1 MSTPK
6 RKKRKKTRKG
16 RKTTSRSAISKS
28 KRLRNTPSELLSAS
42 PRDFKALQAHWYAKL
57 ESKGFDDIEWT
68 DPKTGR
74 GQNSTYLK
82 RSTGSIRRQ
91 YDSNVETHYRL
102 ARNFLTHWNG
112 WSTLKMRVRA
122 KAIYALYSEGM
133 PYRKIAARINND
145 YRYAK
150 TISIFTLSRMLT
162 RINKIMME
170 WNKTDKEGM
179 LNPANED
186 IYLED
191 FKLKD

>member
-1 MSTPK
+1 
-6 RKKRKKTRKG
+6 
-16 RKTTSRSAISKS
+16 
-28 KRLRNTPSELLSAS
+28 
-42 PRDFKALQAHWYAKL
+42 
-57 ESKGFDDIEWT
+57 
-68 DPKTGR
+68 
-74 GQNSTYLK
+74 
-82 RSTGSIRRQ
+82 
-91 YDSNVETHYRL
+91 
-102 ARNFLTHWNG
+102 
-112 WSTLKMRVRA
+112 MRVRA